1 MRQKTFTKTFFPSET
16 LSIHGQMQVQ
26 KKQGLSQLDKKIIAV
41 LLTPILVFA
50 LLIILFAPIIP
61 VQVTTTET
69 RTIKLLSYYKVQHA
83 DNDSD
88 YVNVTNYDNV
98 GGTYT
103 VTIQRTSG
111 PWERY
116 ETFEDTTQSMF
127 IAAGDSGIF
136 NVPQSW
142 SYFTY
147 DVTVPTKQEKY
158 NVTKTELKPIIG
170 IF

>member
-1 MRQKTFTKTFFPSET
+1 
-16 LSIHGQMQVQ
+16 VQ
-26 KKQGLSQLDKKIIAV
+26 GKQGLSQLDKKIIAV

-50 LLIILFAPIIP
+50 LLIILFAPKIP

-88 YVNVTNYDNV
+88 YVNVTDYDNV

-127 IAAGDSGIF
+127 IAAGNS
-136 NVPQSW
+136 
-142 SYFTY
+142 
-147 DVTVPTKQEKY
+147 
-158 NVTKTELKPIIG
+158 
-170 IF
+170 

>member
-111 PWERY
+111 PVGEVR
-116 ETFEDTTQSMF
+116 
-127 IAAGDSGIF
+127 
-136 NVPQSW
+136 NV
-142 SYFTY
+142 
-147 DVTVPTKQEKY
+147 
-158 NVTKTELKPIIG
+158 
-170 IF
+170 

>member
-1 MRQKTFTKTFFPSET
+1 
-16 LSIHGQMQVQ
+16 VQ
-26 KKQGLSQLDKKIIAV
+26 RKQGLSQLDKKIIAV

-69 RTIKLLSYYKVQHA
+69 RTIKLVSYYKVQHA

-88 YVNVTNYDNV
+88 YVNVTDYDNV

-136 NVPQSW
+136 NVP
-142 SYFTY
+142 
-147 DVTVPTKQEKY
+147 KL
-158 NVTKTELKPIIG
+158 ELLHL
-170 IF
+170 